1 MNKITLNLVT
11 KGIIKILVGTPDNED
26 GNYSSDKIN
35 SLETVQLDFLKIY
48 EEQIIAVKSVLRSLK
63 SNLFT
68 VSGSERLLTRE
79 LRDKTKHIN
88 KQDGD
93 VKSMFTASS
102 MMFTVNKHSM
112 PLNRTTDEYSNMKFE
127 TMLLLIRKG
136 SNPASN

>member
-11 KGIIKILVGTPDNED
+11 KGISKILVGTPDNED

-48 EEQIIAVKSVLRSLK
+48 EEQIIAVKSILRSLN

-79 LRDKTKHIN
+79 LRDMTKHIN

-93 VKSMFTASS
+93 VKRMFTASS

-112 PLNRTTDEYSNMKFE
+112 QLNRTTDEYINMKFE
-127 TMLLLIRKG
+127 MMLLLIRKG